1 MMVRMARKQLS
12 VVQALGQDR
21 ADRRL
26 AILREIGV
34 QGSISQAARVVS
46 VSYKA
51 AWQALDTLTNLAGV
65 ALVERVVGGAGGGGA
80 RLTQAAHELLA
91 AADTLARERSNAAQG
106 SGAHQAAA
114 QLSVRTSMRSQ
125 WPCVVTAL
133 RRQGSIVDV
142 VLAARGDEALLALS
156 RITRESAQ
164 LLGLAP
170 GLPVQC
176 CARPR
181 RCGCGRA
188 RRPMRTSP
196 ITGAGGC
203 CGFHAIRRAMKSW
216 CSSVAACSSSA
227 LRLPVRGCGHAA
239 PSWPVPIRAR
249 WPSW

>member
-21 ADRRL
+21 ADRRI

-34 QGSISQAARVVS
+34 QGSISQAARVVG

-114 QLSVRTSMRSQ
+114 QLSVSTSMRNQ

-142 VLAARGDEALLALS
+142 VLAARGDEALAGALAHHA
-156 RITRESAQ
+156 RERSAAG
-164 LLGLAP
+164 LGARSA
-170 GLPVQC
+170 GAGAVQGHGG
-176 CARPR
+176 A
-181 RCGCGRA
+181 
-188 RRPMRTSP
+188 
-196 ITGAGGC
+196 GAGG
-203 CGFHAIRRAMKSW
+203 R
-216 CSSVAACSSSA
+216 VA
-227 LRLPVRGCGHAA
+227 R
-239 PSWPVPIRAR
+239 
-249 WPSW
+249 